1 MSSKIEHKLKKE
13 LEGTIPPETL
23 EKYEIILHHGF
34 VYYQGNWTWDKIR
47 DKLERMD
54 IISVSTDYL
63 AKCFR
68 SHGYYQQKFN
78 PLTGDLLAKT
88 TGERANKKNAQDTQE
103 NINKHIEEFLAK
115 GGKITQCKGFN
126 DNKVDPK
133 ARVTTNGM
141 FT

>member
-1 MSSKIEHKLKKE
+1 LKE
-13 LEGTIPPETL
+13 LDEKIRETLSPETL
-23 EKYEIILHHGF
+23 EKYEVIMFHGY
-34 VYYQGNWTWDKIR
+34 VYYEAGCKWDEIR
-47 DKLERMD
+47 DKLERQR
-54 IISVSTDYL
+54 IINVSTDFL

-68 SHGYYQQKFN
+68 AHGCFKQRFN
-78 PLTGDLLAKT
+78 PLVGDLKARVL
-88 TGERANKKNAQDTQE
+88 GERANKKNAQDTQD
-103 NINKHIEEFLAK
+103 NINKHVEEYLAK